1 MQKKTNAMRILEQ
14 KKVPYNVYEYDGSD
28 NMIDGVTVAG
38 MIGKDPSQVFKTLI
52 SKGRSGA
59 YYVFVLPAAKELSM
73 KKAAKAVGEKNIE
86 LIPVKQIEAI
96 TGYIKGGCSPVGMKK
111 AFVTTFDS
119 SAQSL
124 IKIIFSAGKPGLQV
138 EISPSDIQ
146 KAVRSSFA
154 DICE

>member
-1 MQKKTNAMRILEQ
+1 
-14 KKVPYNVYEYDGSD
+14 
-28 NMIDGVTVAG
+28 
-38 MIGKDPSQVFKTLI
+38 
-52 SKGRSGA
+52 
-59 YYVFVLPAAKELSM
+59 M

>member
-1 MQKKTNAMRILEQ
+1 MQKKTNVMRILE
-14 KKVPYNVYEYDGSD
+14 KKKIQYEVYEYDGSD

-38 MIGKDPSQVFKTLI
+38 MIGKDPQQVFKTLI
-52 SKGRSGA
+52 SKGKSGA
-59 YYVFVLPAAKELSM
+59 YYVFVLPVAKELNM
-73 KKAAKAVGEKNIE
+73 KKAAKAVDEKRIE
-86 LIPVKQIEAI
+86 LIPVKQIEAV

-119 SAQSL
+119 SAQSHG
-124 IKIIFSAGKPGLQV
+124 KIIFNAGRPGLQV

-146 KAVRSSFA
+146 KAVRSGFA

>member
-1 MQKKTNAMRILEQ
+1 
-14 KKVPYNVYEYDGSD
+14 
-28 NMIDGVTVAG
+28 
-38 MIGKDPSQVFKTLI
+38 
-52 SKGRSGA
+52 
-59 YYVFVLPAAKELSM
+59 
-73 KKAAKAVGEKNIE
+73 VGEKNIE

-119 SAQSL
+119 SAESL
-124 IKIIFSAGKPGLQV
+124 ERIIFSAGKPGLQV